1 MTRPDP
7 TAVRH
12 AACVGCG
19 TIGAGWAALLLAR
32 GLDVT
37 ATDPA
42 PDAEA
47 RLRARVARIW
57 PKLEALG
64 LEPGASPERL
74 RFVASVEACV
84 SDAQFVQESA
94 PDDEALKV
102 ELLARIDAACAA
114 DIVIAS
120 SSSKFLPSR
129 LGARCRHPRRIAIGH
144 PFVPAYLVP
153 LVEIVGAPDAD
164 PQALA
169 WLDGFYRRLGKTPIT
184 LKKEIEAYVA
194 NRLQFVL
201 LEEAAR
207 LVADGVCDWMDV
219 ETAVTK
225 GPGFRWPVQGPV
237 LHRHLG
243 GGPGGVR
250 HMIAHFGWRAAPQ
263 TMQPFIDTV
272 DRRWGHVPMED
283 LEDWRDENLLLM
295 LKGLKEAPS

>member
-7 TAVRH
+7 HALRH
-12 AACVGCG
+12 VACVGCG
-19 TIGAGWAALLLAR
+19 TIGAGWAALFLAR

-37 ATDPA
+37 ATDPGE
-42 PDAEA
+42 DAEA
-47 RLRARVARIW
+47 RLRARIARIW
-57 PKLEALG
+57 PKLETLG
-64 LEPGASPERL
+64 LDAGASQERL
-74 RFVASVEACV
+74 RFVASVEDCV
-84 SDAQFVQESA
+84 RDAGFVQESA

-102 ELLARIDAACAA
+102 ELLARVDAACGA
-114 DIVIAS
+114 DVVIAS

-129 LGARCRHPRRIAIGH
+129 LAARCGHPRRVAIGH
-144 PFVPAYLVP
+144 PFVPSYLVP
-153 LVEIVGAPDAD
+153 LVEIVGAADAD

-250 HMIAHFGWRAAPQ
+250 HMIAHFGWRAAPE

-272 DRRWGHVPMED
+272 DRRWGHVPMEE

-295 LKGLKEAPS
+295 LKGLKEAP